1 MRGGSQTALLLSV
14 VSFCSVAGAALEQS
28 VSPSGQFVI
37 YGGDGMSRAAVSILA
52 EQTKRGLLDLLRR
65 PDEWKTPIV
74 INLQPV
80 QANLPEI
87 PPNQLRFSQT
97 GFGLKLQLDL
107 IVGRFWRR
115 DSVEHELL
123 RTVILEIVYR
133 HQPQLPPGTVYVE
146 PPDWL
151 LDGLLISTPGRDR
164 EPLLERLA
172 ASGKLLSLE
181 ELLRERPE
189 QLDSPARELYR
200 SCAFALVQYLLGCD
214 NGRALARYID
224 HLSEA
229 SNDPM
234 ADLRRF
240 FPDLAGAGGKKIWR
254 SEIEKITLEREH
266 QLLGF
271 AETERKLEELLTQL
285 AGPSGASERSSLSD
299 LAQRKISAADRVKL
313 TRLKFNLLLLATRA
327 NPVLRP
333 TVQDYQKI
341 VAAMAAGKNKGAA
354 AQIARIE
361 TLRHNLA
368 ARMSEIDDY
377 LNWFEAAKLQTDSGL
392 FDPYVTAAE
401 NQEQIHPR
409 RRDPLS
415 IYLDALEEQF

>member
-1 MRGGSQTALLLSV
+1 M
-14 VSFCSVAGAALEQS
+14 VSFCSVIGAAAEQS

-37 YGGDGMSRAAVSILA
+37 YGGDGVSRAAVSILA

-80 QANLPEI
+80 QANLPEV
-87 PPNQLRFSQT
+87 PPTELRFSQT

-107 IVGRFWRR
+107 TVGRFWRR
-115 DSVEHELL
+115 DLAERELL

-133 HQPQLPPGTVYVE
+133 QQPQLPPGTVYVE

-151 LDGLLISTPGRDR
+151 LDGLLVSTPGRDR
-164 EPLLERLA
+164 EPLLECLA

-200 SCAFALVQYLLGCD
+200 SCAFALVQYLLGRD
-214 NGRALARYID
+214 NGRALAVYID
-224 HLSEA
+224 HLSDA

-240 FPDLAGAGGKKIWR
+240 FPDIAGADGTKIWR

-266 QLLGF
+266 QLLSF
-271 AETERKLEELLTQL
+271 AETGRKLEELLTQF
-285 AGPSGASERSSLSD
+285 AGPSDGSENSSLSD
-299 LAQRKISAADRVKL
+299 LAQRRISAAERVKL
-313 TRLKFNLLLLATRA
+313 TQLKFNLLLLAARA
-327 NPVLRP
+327 NPILRP

-341 VAAMAAGKNKGAA
+341 VGALVAGKNKGLAG
-354 AQIARIE
+354 QITRIE
-361 TLRHNLA
+361 TLRQKLA
-368 ARMSEIDDY
+368 SRMSDIDDY
-377 LNWFEAAKLQTDSGL
+377 LNWFEAAKLKTDSGL
-392 FDPYVTAAE
+392 FAPYVSAAE